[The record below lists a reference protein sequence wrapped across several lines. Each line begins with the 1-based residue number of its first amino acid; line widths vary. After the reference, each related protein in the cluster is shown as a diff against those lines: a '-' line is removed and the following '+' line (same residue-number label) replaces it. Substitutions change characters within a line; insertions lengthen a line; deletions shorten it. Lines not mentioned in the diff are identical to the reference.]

1 MTSEPSLKHIRD
13 NQTIMRRV
21 RADQTTHRRDGAGKR
36 PSSNAYIQGTPDSDV
51 SVYLASETTPAT
63 ITQHYPGTFVAEVA
77 VSVIRRLGLEV
88 ERQPIP
94 GDPGHCNIKG
104 RKIRSIA
111 TEIAKSARWMQ
122 GYGPD

>member
-1 MTSEPSLKHIRD
+1 MTSEPSVEHIRD

-51 SVYLASETTPAT
+51 SVYLTSETTPAR
-63 ITQHYPGTFVAEVA
+63 ITQHYPGTFVAEVE

-94 GDPGHCNIKG
+94 GDPGHCNITGQKT
-104 RKIRSIA
+104 RSIA
-111 TEIAKSARWMQ
+111 TAIAKSARWMQ